1 MPELIRAI
9 AGRLRELVGNR
20 RRAARRKVRLNAVVS
35 LHNAKTAN
43 IDGSHKQP
51 SVLEGY
57 THDVSAT
64 GLALI
69 LPAVRIGD
77 HHLTHQEHTLQIKLE
92 LHAGQT
98 LLVRAVAVRYEP
110 LDSETNEKSY
120 LVGMHILDTGDQKRF
135 DDYLQTLS
143 N

>member
-9 AGRLRELVGNR
+9 AGRLREFVGNR
-20 RRAARRKVRLNAVVS
+20 RRALRYKVRLNAVVS
-35 LHNAKTAN
+35 LHNAKTTN

-57 THDVSAT
+57 TQDLSAT
-64 GLALI
+64 GLALVM
-69 LPAVRIGD
+69 PAIRIGD
-77 HHLTHQEHTLQIKLE
+77 HYLTHQEHTLQIKLE
-92 LHAGQT
+92 LHAGQI
-98 LLVRAVAVRYEP
+98 LLMRAIAVRYEP

-120 LVGMHILDTGDQKRF
+120 RIGLHILETSDQKRF

>member
-20 RRAARRKVRLNAVVS
+20 RYPIRHKVRLNAIVS
-35 LHNAKTAN
+35 LHDAKITN

-51 SVLEGY
+51 PSLEGY
-57 THDVSAT
+57 TRDLSAT

-69 LPAVRIGD
+69 MPAIRIGD
-77 HHLTHQEHTLQIKLE
+77 HYLTHQEHMLDIKLE
-92 LHAGQT
+92 LYAGQT

-110 LDSETNEKSY
+110 LDSGTNEKRY
-120 LVGMHILDTGDQKRF
+120 LIGMRILGTSDQKHF
-135 DDYLQTLS
+135 DAYLQTLLT
-143 N
+143 

>member
-9 AGRLRELVGNR
+9 VGRLREFVGNR
-20 RRAARRKVRLNAVVS
+20 RRAIRHNVRLNAVVS
-35 LHNAKTAN
+35 LHNAKTTN

-57 THDVSAT
+57 TLDLSAT
-64 GLALI
+64 GLALV
-69 LPAVRIGD
+69 LPAIRIGD
-77 HHLTHQEHTLQIKLE
+77 HYLTHQEHTLQIKLE

-98 LLVRAVAVRYEP
+98 LLMRAVAVRYEP
-110 LDSETNEKSY
+110 LDGETNVKSY
-120 LVGMHILDTGDQKRF
+120 LIGMHILDTSDQKRY

-143 N
+143 T

>member
-9 AGRLRELVGNR
+9 AGRLRKLIGNR
-20 RRAARRKVRLNAVVS
+20 RHAVRHKVRLNAAVS
-35 LHNAKTAN
+35 LHNAKAAN

-51 SVLEGY
+51 SVIEGY
-57 THDVSAT
+57 TRDLSAT

-69 LPAVRIGD
+69 LPAIRIGD
-77 HHLTHQEHTLQIKLE
+77 HYLTHQDHMLEIKLE
-92 LHAGQT
+92 LHANQT

-110 LDSETNEKSY
+110 LDGAANEKSY
-120 LVGMHILDTGDQKRF
+120 LIGMHILETTEQKRF

-143 N
+143 T